1 MLTLQSPEVVQDTT
15 LRWKRESKIAFV
27 PTMGCLHEGH
37 LRLVR
42 RAKDL
47 APKVIVSI
55 FVNPLQFSQG
65 EDFEKYPRTLEA
77 DAEKLEAE
85 GVDLLFTPTREDLY
99 PSNFSTKIHVSG
111 LSDALCG
118 AHRPGH
124 FDGVA
129 TVCFKLFEIT
139 QADYAVFG
147 EKDFQQLRVLQQ
159 LTADMNLPLFIVPH
173 PTVREEDGLAM
184 SSRNRFLTA
193 DERARAARLPEVL
206 RQVKATLHSH
216 PDFPVDEILAPARA
230 RLEEAGFRLDYL
242 TIASE
247 RDLKPAAGSAP
258 GNTIT
263 DPRAF
268 VAARIGSTRLIDN
281 LSLTVETP

>member
-1 MLTLQSPEVVQDTT
+1 MLTLQSPEVVQETT

-27 PTMGCLHEGH
+27 PTMGALHEGH

-55 FVNPLQFSQG
+55 FVNPLQFSKG

-77 DAEKLEAE
+77 DAAKLEAE

-99 PSNFSTKIHVSG
+99 PANFSTKIQVTG

-139 QADYAVFG
+139 QADFAVFG

-173 PTVREEDGLAM
+173 ATVREEDGLAM
-184 SSRNRFLTA
+184 SSRNRFLTPE
-193 DERARAARLPEVL
+193 ERAKAARIPEVL

-216 PDFPVDEILAPARA
+216 PEFPVDEILAPAKA
-230 RLEEAGFRLDYL
+230 RLEEVGLRLDYL
-242 TIASE
+242 NIASE
-247 RDLKPAAGSAP
+247 RDLRPVP
-258 GNTIT
+258 GATLGKTVT
-263 DPRAF
+263 DPRVF
-268 VAARIGSTRLIDN
+268 VAARLGTTRLIDN

>member
-1 MLTLQSPEVVQDTT
+1 MLTLQSPEVVQETT

-216 PDFPVDEILAPARA
+216 PEFPVDEILAPARA

-247 RDLKPAAGSAP
+247 RDLRPAAGSAP